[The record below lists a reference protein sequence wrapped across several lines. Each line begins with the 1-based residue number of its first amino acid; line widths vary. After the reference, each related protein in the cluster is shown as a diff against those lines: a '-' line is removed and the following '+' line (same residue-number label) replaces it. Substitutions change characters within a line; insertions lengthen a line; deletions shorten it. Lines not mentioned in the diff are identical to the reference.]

1 MNSKENLN
9 NITIRL
15 IKKYRRICEK
25 YYITDHRGV
34 NKTINTKHDYYIDYD
49 LDYYEYEYDI
59 DIIDRYYIV
68 IPLILTEEQRE
79 FCDNIINGEDS
90 RDISNMTIVGELLFK
105 AKLDDSKLIIKRYI

>member
-25 YYITDHRGV
+25 YYITNHKGV
-34 NKTINTKHDYYIDYD
+34 NKTINTEIDYYIDYD
-49 LDYYEYEYDI
+49 LNQYEYEYDI
-59 DIIDRYYIV
+59 DIIDRYYAS
-68 IPLILTEEQRE
+68 IPLVLTEEQIE
-79 FCDNIINGEDS
+79 FCDNIIYDCDNF
-90 RDISNMTIVGELLFK
+90 DISNMTIVGELLFK